1 MVNRS
6 QHNSWKKQQSKSHSN
21 PSQNSWKQRK
31 SAAPVEPVPKHR
43 SIRCMAEG
51 PTPCRSIFSGWRQ
64 KSSKAPVEP
73 MVTKSKHRC
82 NESPLFQRAC
92 FDGLQPLFSTG
103 WTDAQKSNHRCN
115 ESPLFQRACFDELQ
129 LLFSTGWTDGSESKH
144 RCIGCTLFQNACLS
158 WSANLFSTG
167 WTDAPTEHAPVQWRK
182 RGYCVRTPT
191 ATSLTQRDRLNRC
204 PYFLYRRFF
213 RWSRF
218 FCRKL
223 PTAMWPPPLYIRVPP
238 GSFQLPL
245 TPWKPEATLEKKRKS
260 FEQKRED
267 LVLSLCFNLEEL
279 ILCKCSKCA

>member
-1 MVNRS
+1 MV
-6 QHNSWKKQQSKSHSN
+6 KKISTGAMKALCSREHVLMDFNLS
-21 PSQNSWKQRK
+21 S
-31 SAAPVEPVPKHR
+31 APVEPTLRNQSTGAMKVLCSREHVWWTPTSLQHR
-43 SIRCMAEG
+43 LNRRFRI
-51 PTPCRSIFSGWRQ
+51 
-64 KSSKAPVEP
+64 KAPVHWMYFVPE
-73 MVTKSKHRC
+73 R
-82 NESPLFQRAC
+82 LF
-92 FDGLQPLFSTG
+92 
-103 WTDAQKSNHRCN
+103 
-115 ESPLFQRACFDELQ
+115 ELI
-129 LLFSTGWTDGSESKH
+129 
-144 RCIGCTLFQNACLS
+144 R
-158 WSANLFSTG
+158 NLFSTG

-204 PYFLYRRFF
+204 LYFLYRRFF

-279 ILCKCSKCA
+279 ILCKCSKCAWARANWV

>member
-1 MVNRS
+1 MV
-6 QHNSWKKQQSKSHSN
+6 KKISTGAMKVLCSREHVLMDFNLS
-21 PSQNSWKQRK
+21 S
-31 SAAPVEPVPKHR
+31 APVEPTLRNQSTGAMKVLCSREHVWWTPTSLQHR
-43 SIRCMAEG
+43 LNR
-51 PTPCRSIFSGWRQ
+51 RSEI
-64 KSSKAPVEP
+64 KAPVQW
-73 MVTKSKHRC
+73 KSFVP
-82 NESPLFQRAC
+82 ESMF
-92 FDGLQPLFSTG
+92 GG
-103 WTDAQKSNHRCN
+103 
-115 ESPLFQRACFDELQ
+115 LQ

-279 ILCKCSKCA
+279 ILCKCSKCAWARANWV